1 MEELLILGETEFQIL
16 AAAMGLTR
24 IYGIRPKS
32 EPDEAAVMYTIHEM
46 AGKGILVQEGGG
58 FRLREPYRTAV
69 LSMKEAG
76 WILAVTGK
84 DREMSDACFYLGD
97 RLVSLEESLQD
108 ESAIKI
114 GVHERE
120 ELFPQLSDRGFLP
133 KPFLDPDIAGLQERE
148 TAFWD
153 EENVYA
159 RYLLLAA
166 GGERQEAV
174 RDFSLIREAGGYR
187 VAERTGDLREYWEY
201 EAQAFYEM
209 LISCMG

>member
-1 MEELLILGETEFQIL
+1 MEELLILRETEFQIL

-24 IYGIRPKS
+24 MYGIRPKS

-46 AGKGILVQEGGG
+46 AGKGILIREDGK

-69 LSMKEAG
+69 LSMKEAD

-84 DREMSDACFYLGD
+84 DGEMSDACFYFGD
-97 RLVSLEESLQD
+97 RLVSLEESMQD
-108 ESAIKI
+108 ECAIKI
-114 GVHERE
+114 GIHERE
-120 ELFPQLSDRGFLP
+120 ELFTQLSDRGFLP

-148 TAFWD
+148 NTVWD
-153 EENVYA
+153 EGNVYA

-166 GGERQEAV
+166 GGERQEVV
-174 RDFSLIREAGGYR
+174 RDFSLIREACSYR

-201 EAQAFYEM
+201 EAQSFYEL
-209 LISCMG
+209 LISCMR